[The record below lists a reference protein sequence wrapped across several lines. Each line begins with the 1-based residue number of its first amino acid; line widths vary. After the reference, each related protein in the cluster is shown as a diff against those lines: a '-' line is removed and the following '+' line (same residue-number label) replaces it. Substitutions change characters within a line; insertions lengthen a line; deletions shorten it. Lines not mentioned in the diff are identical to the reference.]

1 MRIRLPQDGL
11 ILLPREVL
19 SRLKEASGAELKV
32 LVYLFAWKEAEP
44 AELASQLGVTPSEAE
59 SALAF
64 WRGAGILETDD
75 SAPKKPVPA
84 STSLFRNYDSHTI
97 AEHLDG
103 DKNFRACCDL
113 VAEKL
118 KKTLTKNDYS
128 SLLYLCDYVGLPP
141 EVVTGVAA
149 YCESM
154 GKRSMQYLM
163 KTALGLYENDG
174 VDSYEKLEAYL
185 TKVEKSKTGE
195 ALVRRLCGF
204 GEREL
209 SPREKEFLD
218 RWFVEWALQQ
228 ELVRFAYE
236 KTVDAIG
243 RPSLS
248 YMNAL
253 LKRWYESGF
262 LTPQDVEAKDRKADG
277 TPVSSV
283 AGYPDADEFFEA
295 ALKAGFD
302 TKFP

>member
-1 MRIRLPQDGL
+1 MRIRLPQDDL

-19 SRLKEASGAELKV
+19 TRLKEASGAELKV

-44 AELASQLGVTPSEAE
+44 AELATQLGITPAEAE

-64 WRGAGILETDD
+64 WRGAGFLEADD

-84 STSLFRNYDSHTI
+84 STSLFRNYDSKTI
-97 AEHLDG
+97 SEHLDG

-141 EVVTGVAA
+141 EVVSGIAA
-149 YCESM
+149 YCESN

-163 KTALGLYENDG
+163 KTALRLYEDDG

-185 TKVEKSKTGE
+185 IRVEQSKSGE

-209 SPREKEFLD
+209 SPREREFLN
-218 RWFVEWALQQ
+218 RWFVEWTLRQ
-228 ELVRFAYE
+228 ELVQLAYE

-253 LKRWYESGF
+253 LKRWYDAGL
-262 LTPQDVEAKDRKADG
+262 LTPRDVETKDRKADG
-277 TPVSSV
+277 TPVSTA
-283 AGYPDADEFFEA
+283 AGYTDADAFFEA
-295 ALKAGFD
+295 ALKAGFES
-302 TKFP
+302 